1 MNRLRCVHIPF
12 LLSLIVA
19 TALAA
24 GCTASE
30 GPAGSAPAAEQ
41 ATRTLATAALDPL
54 LAQPKVG
61 DLWASELS
69 HFSVGEFSDSGRE
82 HDTVF
87 GLMKVVDTSDENIV
101 LITETGAWP
110 KKQGAINDLRGDLA
124 DIEWDEKERITVRR
138 SELAELV
145 GAGRIIETRRL

>member
-1 MNRLRCVHIPF
+1 MNPLRRVHIPF

-30 GPAGSAPAAEQ
+30 GPSASQPAAADASGTAS
-41 ATRTLATAALDPL
+41 ATLDPL
-54 LAQPKVG
+54 LEQPRDG
-61 DLWASELS
+61 DLWAAELS
-69 HFSVGEFSDSGRE
+69 HFSAGEFSRNGRE
-82 HDTVF
+82 QDTVF
-87 GLMKVVDTSDENIV
+87 GLMKVVGTTDENIV

-124 DIEWDEKERITVRR
+124 DIEWDENERITVRR
-138 SELAELV
+138 SELAGLV
-145 GAGRIIETRRL
+145 KEGRIIEARRL